1 MVVAFVGMLTA
12 LVRRQSLL
20 FLCDEQTLLDKVD
33 NEFFSQ
39 YSTKLLKTTRIE
51 VEGIGEQSP
60 KVSILERE

>member
-20 FLCDEQTLLDKVD
+20 FLCEQTLLDKVD

-39 YSTKLLKTTRIE
+39 YSTKLLKTKCYTY
-51 VEGIGEQSP
+51 
-60 KVSILERE
+60 